1 MGGEEDVRGG
11 EVLRTQEITQCA
23 RSAHFTADGH
33 MARTMQNRSI
43 HALFYIVGSV
53 ARHQEL

>member
-33 MARTMQNRSI
+33 MARTMQKRSI
-43 HALFYIVGSV
+43 RDLFYIVVRV
-53 ARHQEL
+53 ATNQEL